1 MRLRFK
7 RLARLL
13 FSLRRPAVRQP
24 RLSAKQ
30 EGGRATRMLTQ
41 QTLERLR
48 QLRLTGMADAL
59 ARQMEQPAT
68 DELSFEERFG
78 LLVDAETSWRE
89 TRRLQ
94 RLLRRAHLK
103 QSACLEDIDYSHRRG
118 LERRLM
124 ASLSSCDWIRAGQ
137 NLCITGPTGCGK
149 TWLACGFGQQ
159 ACRQGLSALYT
170 RVPRLFDE
178 LQIARGDG
186 SYRRRLGQLARLDL
200 LILDDWGLRQ
210 MTRPQREDVL
220 EMLEDR
226 HPSRSTLITS
236 QLPVDHWHEAIG
248 EPTLADAILDRI
260 LHNAHK
266 LALKGESMRKVR
278 SQLTERERSR

>member
-1 MRLRFK
+1 
-7 RLARLL
+7 
-13 FSLRRPAVRQP
+13 
-24 RLSAKQ
+24 
-30 EGGRATRMLTQ
+30 MLTQ
-41 QTLERLR
+41 QTFERLR
-48 QLRLTGMADAL
+48 SLRLTGMAEAL
-59 ARQMEQPAT
+59 ARQLEQPASH
-68 DELSFEERFG
+68 ELSFEERFG

-103 QSACLEDIDYSHRRG
+103 QPASLEDIDYSHRRG

-137 NLCITGPTGCGK
+137 NFCITGPTGCGK

-159 ACRQGLSALYT
+159 ACRQGLSVLYT

-186 SYRRRLGQLARLDL
+186 SYRRRLAQLARLDL

-220 EMLEDR
+220 EILEDR
-226 HPSRSTLITS
+226 HPQRSTLITS

-278 SQLTERERSR
+278 SQLTEREQSK

>member
-1 MRLRFK
+1 
-7 RLARLL
+7 
-13 FSLRRPAVRQP
+13 
-24 RLSAKQ
+24 
-30 EGGRATRMLTQ
+30 MLTQ

-48 QLRLTGMADAL
+48 SLRLTGMAEAL
-59 ARQMEQPAT
+59 ARQLEQPASH
-68 DELSFEERFG
+68 ELSFEERFG

-103 QSACLEDIDYSHRRG
+103 QPASLEDIDYSHRRG

-186 SYRRRLGQLARLDL
+186 SYRRRLAQLARLDL

-220 EMLEDR
+220 EILEDR
-226 HPSRSTLITS
+226 HPQRSTLITS

-278 SQLTERERSR
+278 SQLTEREQSK

>member
-1 MRLRFK
+1 
-7 RLARLL
+7 
-13 FSLRRPAVRQP
+13 
-24 RLSAKQ
+24 
-30 EGGRATRMLTQ
+30 MLTQ
-41 QTLERLR
+41 QTLERR
-48 QLRLTGMADAL
+48 RSLRLTGMADAL
-59 ARQMEQPAT
+59 ARQLEQPT
-68 DELSFEERFG
+68 THELSFEERLG

-89 TRRLQ
+89 TRRLH

-103 QSACLEDIDYSHRRG
+103 QPACLEDSDYSHRRG

-159 ACRQGLSALYT
+159 ACRQGLSTLYV

-178 LQIARGDG
+178 LQVARGDG

-210 MTRPQREDVL
+210 LTRPQREDVL

-226 HPSRSTLITS
+226 HPQRATLITS

-278 SQLTERERSR
+278 SQLTEREQSK

>member
-1 MRLRFK
+1 
-7 RLARLL
+7 
-13 FSLRRPAVRQP
+13 
-24 RLSAKQ
+24 
-30 EGGRATRMLTQ
+30 MLNQ
-41 QTLERLR
+41 QTLERMRSLRLSGMAEAFAR
-48 QLRLTGMADAL
+48 QL
-59 ARQMEQPAT
+59 EQPGHN
-68 DELSFEERFG
+68 ELSFEERLG
-78 LLVDAETSWRE
+78 LLVDAEASWRE
-89 TRRLQ
+89 TRRLK

-103 QSACLEDIDYSHRRG
+103 QPACLEEIDYSHRRG
-118 LERRLM
+118 LERRVM
-124 ASLSSCDWIRAGQ
+124 ASLSGLDWIRAGQ

-149 TWLACGFGQQ
+149 TWLACAFGQQ
-159 ACRQGLSALYT
+159 ACRQGLSAVYV

-186 SYRRRLGQLARLDL
+186 SYRRRLGQLARSDL

-210 MTRPQREDVL
+210 MTRAQREDVL

-226 HPSRSTLITS
+226 HPQRSTLITS

-266 LALKGESMRKVR
+266 LALKGESMRKMR
-278 SQLTERERSR
+278 SQLTEGEQSK